1 MRSLLHVKEDCSFV
15 LPNLL
20 LSGVSSLVLKE
31 IKVTV
36 YSNRISSTRRVQMGA
51 RIKIAATQA
60 GVTLKELAEA
70 TQTSTAMMYQYVR
83 GNVGVPVETLKRIAD
98 VCKVEL
104 SFFDPPESPPAPKE
118 EEAKKEEPKPAPA
131 PTPTPAA
138 SSPEVSVLA
147 TTERIRTELRHL
159 GALYQAYA
167 QPKRD
172 RSACISTL
180 NQMIALARTVQK
192 ADQEAWALWQLG
204 RNCMDADQL
213 DEARRHLTAAVELF
227 ESQNMEEYQAHAQ
240 QDLAILLMRQGHLDS
255 AQRILETLA
264 QSPLINSRWRALHTL
279 GVVRFQ
285 QRDYEGAIQFFI
297 RAARQGEE
305 LTSEGEK
312 QALMQHLMEAV
323 TDVLRTTGHYDAAL
337 SLWLQQ
343 LERAARMRQ
352 ASSFLEALLE
362 IAQCCQ
368 SMGRIG
374 EAKQRL
380 ELAVVLAGF
389 LFEDDSRSGIARA
402 LLAKTLV
409 SMGRLE
415 EARENARIALR
426 IANKVGGA
434 RTTMLASLAQAETSL
449 ASGQG
454 EDALF
459 YAQEALDE
467 ARRSAR
473 GNEVASAYEVR
484 ARAYLQQY
492 EWSRKQ
498 GDVKAAQEFLQR
510 AFSEANLARERAE
523 QANQLYEHVSANITL
538 SRCHLAN
545 GDERAAE
552 EAAAAAVSLIEKGG
566 IGLARLLGKD
576 ADDLPASLRSAELNL
591 PELFADRTL
600 ALPALEWQ
608 ARYLEASVL
617 AKRLGPEAA
626 FTALRGASEAVLT
639 ILRDFNQSEMAAY
652 QKQTPE
658 ILRVFEMLSQC
669 AITDGMRQEALALGQ
684 SLMRTSTEFPAVP
697 RLN

>member
-1 MRSLLHVKEDCSFV
+1 VR
-15 LPNLL
+15 
-20 LSGVSSLVLKE
+20 KE

-70 TQTSTAMMYQYVR
+70 TRTSTAMMYQYVR
-83 GNVGVPVETLKRIAD
+83 GNVGVPAETLRRIAEVTSVD
-98 VCKVEL
+98 L
-104 SFFDPPESPPAPKE
+104 SFFDPPETPIPAPPPKE
-118 EEAKKEEPKPAPA
+118 EEPKKQEPKQEEARLETA
-131 PTPTPAA
+131 PTAQPQD
-138 SSPEVSVLA
+138 VSVLA

-159 GALYQAYA
+159 SALYSAYA

-180 NQMIALARTVQK
+180 NQMVALARTVQK

-204 RNCMDADQL
+204 RNCMEADAL
-213 DEARRHLTAAVELF
+213 DEARRHLTAAIELF
-227 ESQNMEEYQAHAQ
+227 AAQNLEEYRASAQ
-240 QDLAILLMRQGHLDS
+240 QDLAVLLMRQGQLDA
-255 AQRILETLA
+255 AQRILEALA
-264 QSPLINSRWRALHTL
+264 QSQLINTRWRALHGL

-285 QRDYEGAIQFFI
+285 QRDYEGAIQFYI
-297 RAARQGEE
+297 RAARQGED

-312 QALMQHLMEAV
+312 QTLMQSLMESI

-337 SLWLQQ
+337 TLWLQQ
-343 LERAARMRQ
+343 LERSARQRH
-352 ASSFLEALLE
+352 AGPFLEALLE

-368 SMGRIG
+368 AMGRIG

-389 LFEDDSRSGIARA
+389 LFEDDSRGGIARA

-409 SMGRLE
+409 SMGRLD
-415 EARENARIALR
+415 EARENARTALR

-449 ASGQG
+449 ASGQS
-454 EDALF
+454 EDALY

-467 ARRSAR
+467 ARRTAR
-473 GNEVASAYEVR
+473 GQEVASAYEVR
-484 ARAYLQQY
+484 ARAFLLQHEQ
-492 EWSRKQ
+492 SRKQ
-498 GDVKAAQEFLQR
+498 GDEQNAYQFLQR
-510 AFSEANLARERAE
+510 AFAEANLACERAE
-523 QANQLYEHVSANITL
+523 QAGQLYEQVAATITL
-538 SRCHLAN
+538 ARCHMAA
-545 GDERAAE
+545 GD
-552 EAAAAAVSLIEKGG
+552 EAAAETTAAIAVGLIEKGG
-566 IGLARLLGKD
+566 IGLARLLGKE
-576 ADDLPASLRSAELNL
+576 ADNLPASLRSAELNL
-591 PELFADRTL
+591 PELFADRAL

-608 ARYLEASVL
+608 ARYLEASVM

-626 FTALRGASEAVLT
+626 FTALRGASEAVMTL
-639 ILRDFNQSEMAAY
+639 LRDFNQGDIAAF

-658 ILRVFEMLSQC
+658 ILHVLEMMSQC

-684 SLMRTSTEFPAVP
+684 SLMRTSTEFPSIP